1 MFWVVFGLVRV
12 YIEKTKGTK
21 SKTRFPTLIQVFS
34 TLRQAFL
41 DRKKVLKTPDSALSK
56 YDISEGLQADGNK
69 ENRKMVK
76 RSRKNVFFDHPR
88 WSVKKL
94 SKKN

>member
-1 MFWVVFGLVRV
+1 MFGLVRV

-41 DRKKVLKTPDSALSK
+41 DRKKVLKTSESARSK
-56 YDISEGLQADGNK
+56 YVICEVLQADGNK
-69 ENRKMVK
+69 ENR
-76 RSRKNVFFDHPR
+76 
-88 WSVKKL
+88 
-94 SKKN
+94 